1 MANIKSFPN
10 NQDEYTGAEDVMRWL
25 HGRSSGVFG
34 AGGNASVVAVL
45 DTMAVTV
52 SDGNGWLS
60 NENADGIVWWI
71 NNEAESGEKLKLSVD
86 MADAVLPRIDR
97 VVISWETT
105 NYVALPE
112 VIIVKGAPASNPTA
126 PALTN
131 NGIVRQISLAAIRI
145 PAGATA
151 ITAAMITDERLD
163 KSVCG
168 LVTAGIS
175 VDTTTMHGQFDAFL
189 KSIQNEL
196 AELEA
201 GTAVEMKKRLFT
213 DTVVPASAFSETG
226 EYDAYPYRASVALN
240 GVLASMIP
248 EVIYGMED
256 ATSGNFAPVA
266 ETYNGGVYLF
276 ATDIPKGDTEIP
288 TIICWRG

>member
-1 MANIKSFPN
+1 
-10 NQDEYTGAEDVMRWL
+10 MRWL

-34 AGGNASVVAVL
+34 AGGNASVTAVL

-71 NNEAESGEKLKLSVD
+71 NNEAESGEKLKLSLD

-131 NGIVRQISLAAIRI
+131 NSTARQISLAAIRI

-168 LVTAGIS
+168 LVTAGIG
-175 VDTTTMHGQFDAFL
+175 VDTTVMHNQFDAFL
-189 KSIQNEL
+189 KSIQSEL

-226 EYDAYPYRASVALN
+226 EYDAYPYRASVALE

-248 EVIYGMED
+248 EIIYGMED

-276 ATDIPKGDTEIP
+276 ATDIPEGDTEIP